1 MRCKPKHL
9 LCSNTTNN
17 SPDKQRGVSK
27 ETTGKEREREGMG
40 WWRRRWW
47 CGSLLMSQTTFC
59 FAWHHGGLT
68 ICMAGRHTGRANNAH
83 LGAPW
88 CFVMFEQ
95 YTAPAP
101 LLWGMKEINS
111 KRGDV
116 YKDISKQAGDS
127 PPYYRKHLAAILL
140 RTFGDVQAGH
150 FHLNSRTLQKSN
162 FPHKIH
168 ITRVLRGEGL
178 RNLKYYF
185 LKSCWVWWWIS
196 LMLWSFSS
204 LMA

>member
-9 LCSNTTNN
+9 LCSNTTNS

-27 ETTGKEREREGMG
+27 ETTGKERERGGGNGMMAAAAVVVWITAYVTNNLLLCLTSRGTHYLHG
-40 WWRRRWW
+40 WK
-47 CGSLLMSQTTFC
+47 
-59 FAWHHGGLT
+59 AHGE
-68 ICMAGRHTGRANNAH
+68 RGRANNAH
-83 LGAPW
+83 LSAPW

-127 PPYYRKHLAAILL
+127 PPPHYWKHLPAILL

-150 FHLNSRTLQKSN
+150 VHLNSWALQKSN
-162 FPHKIH
+162 FPH
-168 ITRVLRGEGL
+168 
-178 RNLKYYF
+178 
-185 LKSCWVWWWIS
+185 
-196 LMLWSFSS
+196 
-204 LMA
+204 